1 MKGID
6 VNIYIKELLMI
17 LEWKEMMW
25 IFISKSYLWF

>member
-1 MKGID
+1 MKGND

-25 IFISKSYLWF
+25 IFIGIWHE